1 MSTQALSQKSY
12 DDSILVSHE
21 LANELRELY
30 DLPSLAA
37 AEEQMSAVDIITN
50 LSGFLKE
57 YATDDLDK
65 SSIEMIKFNRET
77 ENDNLDDIF

>member
-1 MSTQALSQKSY
+1 MSTQALSENSY
-12 DDSILVSHE
+12 DDSIVISHE

-37 AEEQMSAVDIITN
+37 KEHVSVDIITN

-57 YATDDLDK
+57 FATSGDFDE
-65 SSIEMIKFNRET
+65 SSIDRV
-77 ENDNLDDIF
+77 